1 MTTTSN
7 TSCLENGFLPGFC
20 MHVFLVY
27 MLHQFSVPRGSSF
40 IGPLLLQVETRVPGE
55 STVFGTVNW
64 KHSSFLKCQMI
75 LFSCQTLTTSP

>member
-7 TSCLENGFLPGFC
+7 TSCLENWFLPGFC

-27 MLHQFSVPRGSSF
+27 MLHH